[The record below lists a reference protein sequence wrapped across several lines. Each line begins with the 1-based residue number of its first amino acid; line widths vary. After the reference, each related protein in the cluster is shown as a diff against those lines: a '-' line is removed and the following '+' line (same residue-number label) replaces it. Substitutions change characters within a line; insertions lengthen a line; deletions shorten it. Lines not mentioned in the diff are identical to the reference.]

1 MRIAGLKGKK
11 KPLKKKILYHT
22 HLYKI
27 FSFFFYKKKPYL
39 LLTKQQ
45 LGLGFDT
52 HIVVRRKTILWSK
65 AGSTRPHP
73 TLVGFS
79 FRHITFSFKG

>member
-27 FSFFFYKKKPYL
+27 FFFFKKK
-39 LLTKQQ
+39 
-45 LGLGFDT
+45 
-52 HIVVRRKTILWSK
+52 KTVSLAHEATI
-65 AGSTRPHP
+65 GIR
-73 TLVGFS
+73 F
-79 FRHITFSFKG
+79 

>member
-27 FSFFFYKKKPYL
+27 FSFFFKKK
-39 LLTKQQ
+39 
-45 LGLGFDT
+45 
-52 HIVVRRKTILWSK
+52 KTVSLAHEATIGIRFWH
-65 AGSTRPHP
+65 PHRGKKKDNIM
-73 TLVGFS
+73 V
-79 FRHITFSFKG
+79 